1 MRELGVKD
9 VLIRRGEI
17 IAYRVFDVAD
27 EIDLAACEQG
37 IGTTHG
43 PSRLTITRSTGHALI
58 VRNAPL
64 TLTLTPSQVRL
75 GREEFRAE
83 QFARLWDY
91 GVMSIHFRIAIA
103 EGTTWPDL
111 VRLAAMAEDD
121 NDFDE
126 LALRRTQDLTAILS
140 ATMKSPHDPLGVEDY
155 VVYLLEKIDGINEPA
170 ELLTTVDVPA
180 LILGEPKEKI
190 SESVSSAILGSVHSY
205 SVRDLAVIDWNSA
218 LLVEPEGSRDVAD
231 ILEFAVTHLMEFET
245 FDDLLDERL
254 ERLYDSLEHR
264 PSLWSFLRNDYERLS
279 REARALYIEFS
290 DYVERVE
297 NSLKFVG
304 DFYLA
309 TIFRSA
315 IAKFNLREWEDSV
328 SRKLNA
334 LARISEVIQGD
345 INTRR
350 SHWLEVIVVVL
361 ILVELI
367 STVLRL
373 A

>member
-1 MRELGVKD
+1 
-9 VLIRRGEI
+9 LINIVRGEI
-17 IAYRVFDVAD
+17 VAYRIFDIAD
-27 EIDLAACEQG
+27 EVDLGAIEEKIKATLG
-37 IGTTHG
+37 A
-43 PSRLTITRSTGHALI
+43 SRLAIARSTGHALV

-64 TLTLTPSQVRL
+64 TLTLGSAQVRL
-75 GREEFRAE
+75 GRENCRAE
-83 QFARLWDY
+83 LFARLWDY
-91 GVMSIHFRIAIA
+91 GAISIQFRIAVA
-103 EGTTWPDL
+103 EGTAWDEL
-111 VRLAAMAEDD
+111 VALAAMAEDD

-126 LALRRTQDLTAILS
+126 LALRRTQDLTATLS
-140 ATMKSPHDPLGVEDY
+140 GAMKSPHDPRGIEDY
-155 VVYLLEKIDGINEPA
+155 VVYLLEKIEGVSEPA
-170 ELLTTVDVPA
+170 ELLTAVDVPA

-190 SESVSSAILGSVHSY
+190 SAAVRSAILGSAHSY

-231 ILEFAVTHLMEFET
+231 ILEFAVTHLMEFRA

-254 ERLYDSLEHR
+254 ERLYDSIEHR
-264 PSLWSFLRNDYERLS
+264 PSVWSFFRNDYERLS

-315 IAKFNLREWEDSV
+315 VAKFNLREWEDSV
-328 SRKLNA
+328 SRKMSA
-334 LARISEVIQGD
+334 LARISEVVQGE

-361 ILVELI
+361 ILVELL
-367 STVLRL
+367 STIVRL
-373 A
+373 G